1 MSSRRASGFLL
12 VALVAHHGLHLMNK
26 DGTED
31 VADIAT
37 IIDRMAGE

>member
-26 DGTED
+26 DGD